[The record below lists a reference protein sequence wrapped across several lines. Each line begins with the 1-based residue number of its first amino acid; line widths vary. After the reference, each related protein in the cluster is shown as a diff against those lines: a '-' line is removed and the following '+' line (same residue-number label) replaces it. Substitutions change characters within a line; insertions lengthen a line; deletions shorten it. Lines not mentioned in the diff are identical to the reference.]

1 MKRKS
6 ITHDSVIPKTEKPA
20 GRAAMNSVTILPPE
34 EVGDILLPVRERV
47 ARIPSRHWKQGLE
60 KNLIE
65 EGITPAKA
73 RELVEL
79 AAS

>member
-6 ITHDSVIPKTEKPA
+6 SIHVSAIPKTEKPA
-20 GRAAMNSVTILPPE
+20 SRTAANAVTFSSLE
-34 EVGDILLPVRERV
+34 EVESKLLTVRERV
-47 ARIPSRHWKQGLE
+47 ARIPSRHWKQSLE

>member
-6 ITHDSVIPKTEKPA
+6 SIRVSAIPKTEKPA
-20 GRAAMNSVTILPPE
+20 SRTATNAVTFSSLE
-34 EVGDILLPVRERV
+34 EVESILLPIRERV
-47 ARIPSRHWKQGLE
+47 ARIPSRHWKQSLE